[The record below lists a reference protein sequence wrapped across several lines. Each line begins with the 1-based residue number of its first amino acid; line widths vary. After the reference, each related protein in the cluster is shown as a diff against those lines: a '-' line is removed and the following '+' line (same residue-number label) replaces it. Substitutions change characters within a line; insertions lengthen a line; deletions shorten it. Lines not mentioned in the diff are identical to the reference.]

1 MTLSAYFWDQA
12 PGVMLI
18 GIASSWRGL
27 VIAVSMARFLPEGP
41 GVRKT
46 SAGRILVFIF
56 IKGSSNRAW
65 NPAVLEREWMR
76 SLHVV

>member
-1 MTLSAYFWDQA
+1 
-12 PGVMLI
+12 MLI

-27 VIAVSMARFLPEGP
+27 VIAVSIARFLPEGP

-46 SAGRILVFIF
+46 SAGRILVF

>member
-1 MTLSAYFWDQA
+1 LTLSAYFWDQA
-12 PGVMLI
+12 PGEMLI

-27 VIAVSMARFLPEGP
+27 VIAVSIARFLPEGP

-46 SAGRILVFIF
+46 SAGRILVFI
-56 IKGSSNRAW
+56 KGSSNRAW
-65 NPAVLEREWMR
+65 NPAVLEREWIR